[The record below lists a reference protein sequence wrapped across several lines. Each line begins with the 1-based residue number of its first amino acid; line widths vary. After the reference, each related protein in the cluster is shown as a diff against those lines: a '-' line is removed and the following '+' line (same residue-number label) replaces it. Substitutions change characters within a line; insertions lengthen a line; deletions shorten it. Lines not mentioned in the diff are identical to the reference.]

1 MFFSPSS
8 GGFYDPVIN
17 RDIPAD
23 AVRIS
28 RERHGELIA
37 ARAEGKIITP
47 DRRGRP
53 MIREPRIGADELR
66 ARAIASA
73 KAEARRR
80 ILGVASVERQA
91 NDNAAIALA
100 AFAREAADI
109 DEASDALD
117 RRLRI
122 NAIRAASNAIEA
134 QIERMPAANLTAF
147 DASTHSLW
155 PGNS

>member
-8 GGFYDPVIN
+8 GGFYDPAIN

-37 ARAEGKIITP
+37 ARAEGKIIVP

-53 MIREPRIGADELR
+53 MIREPRIGADQLR
-66 ARAIASA
+66 TRAIASV

-80 ILGVASVERQA
+80 ILAVASLERQA
-91 NDNAAIALA
+91 ND
-100 AFAREAADI
+100 AADI
-109 DEASDALD
+109 AIEAFAGAGTDLEGALD
-117 RRLRI
+117 RRYRI
-122 NAIRAASNAIEA
+122 DAIRAASNAIEA

-147 DASTHSLW
+147 DPFTHSLW
-155 PGNS
+155 PENS